1 MDKFLSVK
9 EAAAA
14 LSLSVRRV
22 QVLCKAGRLGTRIGG
37 RYLITEK
44 EVTAFIRLPIGRP
57 VRQRA

>member
-14 LSLSVRRV
+14 LNLSVRRV
-22 QVLCKAGRLGTRIGG
+22 QVLCKAGRLGARIGG

-44 EVTAFIRLPIGRP
+44 EVAAFIRLPAGRP
-57 VRQRA
+57 VNN